1 MFFANTALQLRV
13 NSLHVSDM
21 HTGQVYEI
29 DDVEFLQS
37 R

>member
-1 MFFANTALQLRV
+1 MLVSKTALQLRV
-13 NSLHVSDM
+13 NSLYASDM

>member
-1 MFFANTALQLRV
+1 MLVSNTALQLRV
-13 NSLHVSDM
+13 NSLRASDM
-21 HTGQVYEI
+21 HNCQVYEI